1 LLGLG
6 EVSGNSAPA
15 EQGKRAAQIIVIVA
29 KADLGRKI
37 VMKYN
42 TAALATVGSVL
53 ALCGPLPALA
63 QAAAKDGGPASPSA
77 TANGNAAQ
85 PDIIVTAT
93 KRSESVQRVP
103 LTVSV
108 VSQSTIQNL
117 NIANTA
123 DLTRAVPGLTYTSS
137 VSVALAV
144 FDIRGIG
151 TYATGGGV
159 EQSVG
164 VAVDGVPLGRPSGS
178 IADLVDVANVEV
190 LKGPQGMLFGKNAT
204 AGLINVITQRPKLG
218 VNEFIEHASFSSRNN
233 LQLSTT
239 ANLSLAPNLAMRG
252 TVWSY
257 RRDGVV
263 DQFQTGRD
271 LSNKNSRGARLKLL
285 WDATDRLSFNLTG
298 EWTSHSDNGVGVTIR
313 NFVPANYTAANGGAV
328 IEAYENRVG
337 TIAGPDNRRVSSTVA
352 PSDRDHVNAYTGQFD
367 YRLGGATL
375 TGIISHRETGNGLVQ
390 EPTGSGAPLL
400 GNQTFGDD
408 IRYRQTTAELRVTSS
423 GDQAIRYT
431 LGAFYFDLGYDDVF
445 LFNTV
450 GTVPVPV
457 HTITNASFK
466 NRNYAGFGEL
476 DIDLTSRFHVLAG
489 LRLSH
494 DDTSGTLDRQYSAT
508 PPVVIPS
515 FNGPGASFGP
525 ITGNT
530 STSYT
535 NLSGR
540 GGIRYDIAKDVM
552 AYATYSRGYKGPGV
566 TYGATSTAAQ
576 LAVTNGLVAPETVEA
591 EEIGIKSRFFDRRL
605 TINMAFY
612 NQVYSNFQ
620 ASTRLPTVAA
630 IFAITSAKQLR
641 STGVDVDF
649 SAVVTQHLTVSGA
662 MQYNNARYTDFENA
676 ACYPGQTVALGCVN
690 GNQSLD
696 GHPLQNAPKWA
707 GNITARYEHGLSAQL
722 VGAAEINYSYRSKV
736 VYNTVADPNEQQ
748 GGYGLLNVNF
758 NIKKND
764 GAFSVRLFV
773 NNLLDKNFVGRVA
786 VQNGGSYYVNYPSY
800 EAQRIFGIAF
810 DAKF

>member
-1 LLGLG
+1 MIKY
-6 EVSGNSAPA
+6 
-15 EQGKRAAQIIVIVA
+15 QRAS
-29 KADLGRKI
+29 
-37 VMKYN
+37 
-42 TAALATVGSVL
+42 LATIGSIL
-53 ALCGPLPALA
+53 ALCGPASALA
-63 QAAAKDGGPASPSA
+63 QAAVKTDRGSEAQAV
-77 TANGNAAQ
+77 AADDKGIE

-93 KRSESVQRVP
+93 KRSESIQRVP

-108 VSQSTIQNL
+108 INQGTIQNL

-123 DLTRAVPGLTYTSS
+123 DLIRAVPGLTYTSS

-144 FDIRGIG
+144 FDIRGVG

-178 IADLVDVANVEV
+178 IADLVDVADVEV

-218 VNEFIEHASFSSRNN
+218 LTELSAHESYSSRNN
-233 LQLSTT
+233 LQLSSTV
-239 ANLSLAPNLAMRG
+239 NLPLASNLAIRG
-252 TVWSY
+252 TAWRY
-257 RRDGVV
+257 KRDGVV

-271 LSNKNSRGARLKLL
+271 LSNKNSRGARLKVL
-285 WDATDRLSFNLTG
+285 WDATDRLTINLTG
-298 EWTSHSDNGVGVTIR
+298 EWTGHSDNGVGVTIR
-313 NFVPANYTAANGGAV
+313 NFVPANFTAANGGAA
-328 IEAYENRVG
+328 IQAYENSVG
-337 TIAGPDNRRVSSTVA
+337 TIAGADNRQVSSTVA

-367 YRLGGATL
+367 YKLGSATL
-375 TGIISHRETGNGLVQ
+375 TGIVSHRETGNELVQ
-390 EPTGSGAPLL
+390 EPSGSGAPLL

-408 IRYRQTTAELRVTSS
+408 IKYRQTTAEMRVTSS
-423 GDQAIRYT
+423 ADQAIRYT
-431 LGAFYFDLGYDDVF
+431 LGAFYFNLDYDDVF

-457 HTITNASFK
+457 HTTTHATFK

-476 DIDLTSRFHVLAG
+476 DADLSSRIHLLAG

-494 DDTSGTLDRQYSAT
+494 DQTSGTLDRQYAIT
-508 PPVVIPS
+508 PAKIIPA

-525 ITGNT
+525 LTANT
-530 STSYT
+530 STDYT

-540 GGIRYDIAKDVM
+540 AGVRYDIAKDVM

-566 TYGATSTAAQ
+566 TYGATSTATQ
-576 LAVTNGLVAPETVEA
+576 LAVTNGLVKAETVDA

-605 TINMAFY
+605 TVNVAVY

-630 IFAITSAKQLR
+630 IFAITSAKQLK
-641 STGVDVDF
+641 STGVDFDF
-649 SAVVTQHLTVSGA
+649 SAVITPHLTLSGA
-662 MQYNNARYTDFENA
+662 AQYNNARYTDFKNA

-690 GNQSLD
+690 ANQSLD

-707 GNITARYEHGLSAQL
+707 GNITARYEHALSAQFD
-722 VGAAEINYSYRSKV
+722 GAAEVNYSHRSKV
-736 VYNTVADPNEQQ
+736 VYNTVGDPNEQQ
-748 GGYGLLNVNF
+748 GGYGLLNLNF

-764 GAFSVRLFV
+764 NSYGVRFFV
-773 NNLLDKNFVGRVA
+773 NNILDKNFVGRVA
-786 VQNGGSYYVNYPSY
+786 VQNGGTYYVNYPSY

-810 DAKF
+810 DEKF

>member
-1 LLGLG
+1 MKHH
-6 EVSGNSAPA
+6 V
-15 EQGKRAAQIIVIVA
+15 AAF
-29 KADLGRKI
+29 
-37 VMKYN
+37 
-42 TAALATVGSVL
+42 ATLSSVL
-53 ALCGPLPALA
+53 ALCAPLPALA
-63 QAAAKDGGPASPSA
+63 QTAVKDSEMRPDQSA
-77 TANGNAAQ
+77 TADGNAAQ
-85 PDIIVTAT
+85 ADIIVTAT
-93 KRSESVQRVP
+93 KRSENIQRVP

-108 VSQSTIQNL
+108 VGPSTIQNL
-117 NIANTA
+117 SITNTA

-218 VNEFIEHASFSSRNN
+218 VDELVAHASYATRNN

-239 ANLSLAPNLAMRG
+239 ANLSLAPNLAIRG
-252 TVWSY
+252 TAWRY

-285 WDATDRLSFNLTG
+285 WDATDRLSINFTG
-298 EWTSHSDNGVGVTIR
+298 EWTGHSDNGVGVTIR
-313 NFVPANYTAANGGAV
+313 NFVPANFTAANGGAA
-328 IEAYENRVG
+328 IQAYENGVG

-367 YRLGGATL
+367 YKLGGATL
-375 TGIISHRETGNGLVQ
+375 TGIISHRETGNELVQ

-400 GNQTFGDD
+400 GNQTFNDD
-408 IRYRQTTAELRVTSS
+408 IRYRQTTAELRLTSS
-423 GDQAIRYT
+423 ADQAIRYT
-431 LGAFYFDLGYDDVF
+431 LGAFYFDLGYDDAF
-445 LFNTV
+445 AFNTV

-457 HTITNASFK
+457 HTFTNASFK

-476 DIDLTSRFHVLAG
+476 DVDLSSRLHLLAG

-494 DDTSGTLDRQYSAT
+494 DDTSGTINRQYSST
-508 PPVVIPS
+508 PSVIIPA

-525 ITGNT
+525 ITAGT
-530 STSYT
+530 STGYT

-540 GGIRYDIAKDVM
+540 GGIRYDIAHDVM

-566 TYGATSTAAQ
+566 TYGATTTTAQ
-576 LAVTNGLVAPETVEA
+576 LAVTNGLVAAETVDA
-591 EEIGIKSRFFDRRL
+591 EEIGIKTRFFDRRL
-605 TINMAFY
+605 TLNVAVY

-620 ASTRLPTVAA
+620 ASTRLPTAAA
-630 IFAITSAKQLR
+630 IFAVTSAKQLK
-641 STGVDVDF
+641 STGVDFDF
-649 SAVVTQHLTVSGA
+649 SGSVTPHLTVSGA
-662 MQYNNARYTDFENA
+662 VQYNNARFTDFKNA
-676 ACYPGQTVALGCVN
+676 ACYPGQTAALGCVN

-696 GHPLQNAPKWA
+696 GFPLQNAPKWA
-707 GNITARYEHGLSAQL
+707 GNLTARYEHALSANFN
-722 VGAAEINYSYRSKV
+722 GFAEINYSYRSKV
-736 VYNTVADPNEQQ
+736 VYNTVADPNERQN
-748 GGYGLLNVNF
+748 GYGLLNLNF
-758 NIKKND
+758 AIRKND
-764 GAFSVRLFV
+764 GAYGVRLFV
-773 NNLLDKNFVGRVA
+773 NNVFDKNFVGRVA
-786 VQNGGSYYVNYPSY
+786 VQNGGTYYVNYPTY
-800 EAQRIFGIAF
+800 EAQRILGIAL